1 VLAFVRESGLYEVQI
16 TYLTA
21 FPGTPLYRQLRHE
34 GRLLKQEAWEL
45 CTLFDINVRPK
56 QMSIADLQAG
66 FLKLGQQLYSAAETT
81 RRRRKFRTKLRT
93 SANAR
98 RNRPDAALLAA

>member
-1 VLAFVRESGLYEVQI
+1 
-16 TYLTA
+16 
-21 FPGTPLYRQLRHE
+21 
-34 GRLLKQEAWEL
+34 LKQEAWEL